1 MGRLHQLLWLLAL
14 ATLVAACAAPPV
26 APPAP
31 EPRPGT
37 LVRAEPLRTL
47 PGLLIR
53 GALLLAELP
62 GPTPIRCSARTFAV
76 EYWTRDGAGRPQ
88 RASGLYAE
96 PGCRQPRAVVSY
108 QHGSVSRRED
118 VPSALNTEGLA
129 AAAVFA
135 GGGYLLVAPD
145 YPGLGLSPG
154 VHPYL
159 QVGPTS
165 RAARDLITAARSLAE
180 ARGTPWPE
188 DLLLAGF
195 SQGGHATVA
204 LQRALEAE
212 PLPAT
217 RLLGVAAGSAPFD
230 LARVSFPYALAG
242 HSRDHSAYLAWLVHG
257 LATAEGRALGET
269 LREPW
274 ASRVPG
280 LLDGAFDEDDLPR
293 DPRELFTAAFLAA
306 HDAGEETWLH
316 RALAANSTHDF
327 APRAPLRVYFG
338 SEDET
343 VTPQDAAW
351 AVAAMRSRGGDV
363 ERFDVGPHDHKDAAL
378 NAVPLI
384 RAWFDGLTAGE

>member
-1 MGRLHQLLWLLAL
+1 MTRLLPPLLLVALLAG
-14 ATLVAACAAPPV
+14 CAAPVV
-26 APPAP
+26 APPAAAP
-31 EPRPGT
+31 VPGA
-37 LVRAEPLRTL
+37 LIRAEPQRVL
-47 PGLLIR
+47 PAIVVR
-53 GALLLAELP
+53 AALLLADLP
-62 GPTPIRCSARTFAV
+62 GPTRIRCGARTFAV

-96 PGCRQPRAVVSY
+96 PTCRAARAVVSY

-118 VPSALNTEGLA
+118 VPSTLNTEGLA

-145 YPGLGLSPG
+145 YPGLGRSPG

-159 QVGPTS
+159 QVAPTAQAG
-165 RAARDLITAARSLAE
+165 RDLLAAARELAGI
-180 ARGTPWPE
+180 RGTPWPE
-188 DLLLAGF
+188 ELLLAGF

-212 PLPAT
+212 PLPGA

-230 LARVSFPYALAG
+230 LAQVSFPYALAG
-242 HSRDHSAYLAWLVHG
+242 HSRDHAAYLAWLVHG
-257 LATAEGRALGET
+257 LAEAEGRALGET

-293 DPRELFTAAFLAA
+293 DPRELFTDAFLAA
-306 HDAGEETWLH
+306 HDAGETTWLH
-316 RALAANSTHDF
+316 AALAANSTHDF

-338 SEDET
+338 SRDET

-351 AVAAMRSRGGDV
+351 AVAGMRALGGDA
-363 ERFDVGPHDHKDAAL
+363 ERIDVGPFDHKDAAL

-384 RAWFDGLTAGE
+384 RAWFDGLTEAEP

>member
-1 MGRLHQLLWLLAL
+1 MRALLPPLAL
-14 ATLVAACAAPPV
+14 AVLLTACASTVLGPTGAE
-26 APPAP
+26 P
-31 EPRPGT
+31 EPGT
-37 LVRAEPLRTL
+37 LIRAEPRHVL
-47 PGLLIR
+47 PALLVR
-53 GALLLAELP
+53 GALWYAELP
-62 GPTPIRCSARTFAV
+62 GPTPIRCSARIFSV
-76 EYWTRDGAGRPQ
+76 EYWTRDARGRPAP
-88 RASGLYAE
+88 ASGLYAE
-96 PGCRQPRAVVSY
+96 PGCHTPRAVVSY

-118 VPSALNTEGLA
+118 VPSAPNTEGLA
-129 AAAVFA
+129 AAGVFA

-145 YPGLGLSPG
+145 YPGLGRSPG

-159 QVGPTS
+159 QVGPTT
-165 RAARDLITAARSLAE
+165 RAARDLLTAARTLAE

-204 LQRALEAE
+204 LQRALEAQPIAE
-212 PLPAT
+212 L

-230 LARVSFPYALAG
+230 LAAVSFPWALAG
-242 HSRDHSAYLAWLVHG
+242 HSRDHAAYLAWLVHG
-257 LATAEGRALGET
+257 LASVEDRPLDET

-293 DPRELFTAAFLAA
+293 DPRELFTDAFLTA

-327 APRAPLRVYFG
+327 VPRAPLRVYYG

-343 VTPQDAAW
+343 VKPEDTAR
-351 AVAAMRSRGGDV
+351 AVAAMRAAGADV
-363 ERFDVGPHDHKDAAL
+363 EGIDVGALDHKDASL
-378 NAVPLI
+378 EAVPLI
-384 RAWFDGLTAGE
+384 RAWFDALTAPE